1 MGGGNEMTDI
11 LKTSLN
17 LKGDLK
23 RRLQWYCEANDLQP
37 SQAVKMFVIGALEKY
52 AKCPHVDTSSRT
64 RVDDK
69 NLSLDKSKD
78 AKSESHKF
86 FKGFI
91 YHIKFCEAPER
102 VSKQIKDKW
111 KEISETRMT
120 SQELAESY
128 NEYLSDCAKT
138 DTKHKHPEGWISGHG
153 WERKNNTEEINN
165 EPRGNYDW

>member
-1 MGGGNEMTDI
+1 MTDI

-91 YHIKFCEAPER
+91 YHINFCEAPER
-102 VSKQIKDKW
+102 VSKQIKDKSQLP
-111 KEISETRMT
+111 EISRFDPQALVIGLRPGDICLIERSSVTAM
-120 SQELAESY
+120 
-128 NEYLSDCAKT
+128 KT
-138 DTKHKHPEGWISGHG
+138 
-153 WERKNNTEEINN
+153 
-165 EPRGNYDW
+165 NYYRVCV